1 MSNRKLLLLCIMSF
15 FSVYDGIAANRN
27 ISRIGM
33 AYVVHYSSV
42 RIKYHDKEI
51 PIPIYGGTQGSIGEK
66 ELVELFSDLGIEGS
80 GKLMN
85 NMVIPIRKG
94 NVREKFCDLLLF
106 YKNTLFK
113 GIDINIPSMIGFEGD
128 GSRAIVWYDFNYFEI
143 PSSMMLTV
151 GLKDFRGFWDKALFD
166 ETKEDVSVRIFI
178 GETSPFV
185 NDNKD
190 FIEWIKAERAK
201 Q

>member
-1 MSNRKLLLLCIMSF
+1 
-15 FSVYDGIAANRN
+15 
-27 ISRIGM
+27 
-33 AYVVHYSSV
+33 
-42 RIKYHDKEI
+42 
-51 PIPIYGGTQGSIGEK
+51 
-66 ELVELFSDLGIEGS
+66 
-80 GKLMN
+80 
-85 NMVIPIRKG
+85 
-94 NVREKFCDLLLF
+94 
-106 YKNTLFK
+106 
-113 GIDINIPSMIGFEGD
+113 MIGFEGD